1 MNGSGNQGRNHDWD
15 RAADSRPQP
24 LGARIAGAPISWGVC
39 EVPGWGYQL
48 PAARVLTEMSAAG
61 LTATEFG
68 PDGFLPDDAEQRRAL
83 LSKHHLAAVGGFV
96 PVVLHRPGHDP
107 WPDAKAA
114 LDAYATTGAKVVVLA
129 AATGRDGYDSR
140 PELDDSG
147 WRRLFGNL
155 DRIRVQAAELGIEAC
170 LHPHVGTMI
179 ESGEDVERLLER
191 SATPLCLDT
200 GHLMVGG
207 GDPLRVAREAP
218 DRIVHVHLKDADAA
232 LAARV
237 RAGELSYYDAVR
249 AGLYTPLGEGDAGIA
264 GVVAALEGNGYQG
277 WYVLEQDTV
286 LDSQPDEGTGPL
298 AAVRAGVAYLE
309 NLP

>member
-1 MNGSGNQGRNHDWD
+1 M
-15 RAADSRPQP
+15 
-24 LGARIAGAPISWGVC
+24 RIAGAPISWGVC

-48 PAARVLTEMSAAG
+48 PVDRVLAEMSAAG

-68 PDGFLPDDAEQRRAL
+68 PDGFLPAGAEQRRAV
-83 LSKHHLAAVGGFV
+83 LSKYDLAAVGGFV
-96 PVVLHRPGHDP
+96 PALLHESGHDP
-107 WPDAKAA
+107 WPDVKAA
-114 LDAYATTGAKVVVLA
+114 LDGYAATGADVLVLA
-129 AATGRDGYDSR
+129 AATGCDGYDSR
-140 PELDDSG
+140 PALDDSG

-179 ESGEDVERLLER
+179 ESGEDVDRLLDQ
-191 SATPLCLDT
+191 SAMPLCLDT
-200 GHLMVGG
+200 GHLMAGG
-207 GDPLRVAREAP
+207 GDPVRVAREAP

-232 LAARV
+232 LADRV
-237 RAGELSYYDAVR
+237 RAGELTYYDAVR

-286 LDSQPDEGTGPL
+286 LDSRPDEGAGPL

-309 NLP
+309 NLA